1 MNNFKTEY
9 IINDWSLMPGGKL
22 PEALE
27 NNNTI
32 LNLGKY
38 GIFSK
43 SDKLTVYHRE
53 PQPGT
58 AGKCTITLSAAG
70 IPSTAN
76 VTAIRLA
83 FEIKEV
89 GKHTSE
95 FANALTRN
103 AKSICVETNVITDAK
118 LLADKLVELVEAQQ
132 KLMGVKLFTIVSAGT
147 SDSAT
152 ITITCDKYSEVKN
165 CTLAGVNVDL
175 KFTAYS
181 SEVETPFGAVVL
193 TSCKN
198 PFGTAEDLIKNFR
211 LPSLANTN
219 WLALNQDER
228 PIPNVKYHQ
237 YVIEK
242 AVERNDVHGIGAVG
256 QKVTSVTTHVF
267 FINENLVSDWESES
281 KGLKLLG
288 VEIKSVSN
296 PS

>member
-22 PEALE
+22 PDALE
-27 NNNTI
+27 NNDTI

-43 SDKLTVYHRE
+43 SDKLTVYHRVPHE
-53 PQPGT
+53 GT
-58 AGKCTITLSAAG
+58 AGVCTITIDKAK
-70 IPSTAN
+70 IPVDNT
-76 VTAIRLA
+76 TAIRLA

-103 AKSICVETNVITDAK
+103 AKSICVETDVIANAK
-118 LLADKLVELVEAQQ
+118 TLADKLVELVKAQQ
-132 KLMGVKLFTIVSAGT
+132 TLMGIKLFTIAAATVDDDT
-147 SDSAT
+147 AT
-152 ITITCDKYSEVKN
+152 ITITCDNYSEVKN
-165 CTLAGVNVDL
+165 CTLAGVNVDM

-181 SEVETPFGAVVL
+181 SEVETPFGEVAL
-193 TSCKN
+193 TACKN

-228 PIPNVKYHQ
+228 PIPNVNYHQ

-242 AVERNDVHGIGAVG
+242 AVERNDVHGTGAVG

-267 FINENLVSDWESES
+267 FIKSDLITDFENA
-281 KGLKLLG
+281 LKLLT
-288 VEIKSVSN
+288 VTPKPVTL
-296 PS
+296 P

>member
-9 IINDWSLMPGGKL
+9 IINDWSLMPEGEL
-22 PEALE
+22 PKALK
-27 NNNTI
+27 NGV

-38 GIFSK
+38 GIFSE
-43 SDKLTVYHRE
+43 SDKLTVYHRVN
-53 PQPGT
+53 QPGT
-58 AGKCTITLSAAG
+58 AGKCIITIDAAN
-70 IPSTAN
+70 IPSTAD

-103 AKSICVETNVITDAK
+103 AKSICVETDVIANAK
-118 LLADKLVELVEAQQ
+118 TLADKLVELVKAQQ
-132 KLMGVKLFTIVSAGT
+132 TLMGIKLFTIAAATVDDDT
-147 SDSAT
+147 AT
-152 ITITCDKYSEVKN
+152 ITITCDNYSEVKN
-165 CTLAGVNVDL
+165 CTLAGVNVDM

-181 SEVETPFGAVVL
+181 SEVETPFGEVAL
-193 TSCKN
+193 TACKN

-228 PIPNVKYHQ
+228 PIPNAQYDQ

-242 AVERNDVHGIGAVG
+242 AVERNDVHGTGAVG

-267 FINENLVSDWESES
+267 FIKSDLITDFENA
-281 KGLKLLG
+281 LKLLN
-288 VEIKSVSN
+288 VTPKPVTL
-296 PS
+296 P

>member
-9 IINDWSLMPGGKL
+9 IINDWSLMPGGVL
-22 PEALE
+22 PTVKPDD
-27 NNNTI
+27 NV

-43 SDKLTVYHRE
+43 SDKLTVYHRIPHE
-53 PQPGT
+53 GT
-58 AGKCTITLSAAG
+58 AGVCTITIDKAK
-70 IPSTAN
+70 IPVDNT
-76 VTAIRLA
+76 TAIRLA

-103 AKSICVETNVITDAK
+103 AKSICVETDVIADAK
-118 LLADKLVELVEAQQ
+118 LLADKLVELVQAQQ
-132 KLMGVKLFTIVSAGT
+132 KLMGVKLFTIAAAGT

-152 ITITCDKYSEVKN
+152 ITITCDNYSEVKN
-165 CTLAGVNVDL
+165 CTLAGVNVDM

-181 SEVETPFGAVVL
+181 SEVETSFGAVDL
-193 TSCKN
+193 TACKN

-228 PIPNVKYHQ
+228 PIPNAKYHQ

-256 QKVTSVTTHVF
+256 QKVISVTTHVF
-267 FINENLVSDWESES
+267 FINDNLDTDFEKVLTDF
-281 KGLKLLG
+281 G
-288 VEIKSVSN
+288 VEVK
-296 PS
+296 

>member
-9 IINDWSLMPGGKL
+9 IINDWSLMPGGEL
-22 PEALE
+22 PKALD
-27 NNNTI
+27 NGV

-38 GIFSK
+38 GIFSE
-43 SDKLTVYHRE
+43 SDKLTAYHRIYKL
-53 PQPGT
+53 GK
-58 AGKCTITLSAAG
+58 AGACTITIAAAD
-70 IPSTAN
+70 IPSTTDA
-76 VTAIRLA
+76 TAIRLA

-103 AKSICVETNVITDAK
+103 AKSICVETNIITDAK
-118 LLADKLVELVEAQQ
+118 ALADKLVELVEAQQ
-132 KLMGVKLFTIVSAGT
+132 KLIGVKLFTIVAAG
-147 SDSAT
+147 DSTTAT
-152 ITITCDKYSEVKN
+152 LTITCDKYSEVKN

-181 SEVETPFGAVVL
+181 SEVETPFGEVAL
-193 TSCKN
+193 TACKN

-228 PIPNVKYHQ
+228 PIPNAHYDQ

-242 AVERNDVHGIGAVG
+242 AVERNDVHGTGAVG

-267 FINENLVSDWESES
+267 FIKSDLTTSFETA
-281 KGLKLLG
+281 LKLLNVTPDPVTLPG
-288 VEIKSVSN
+288 E
-296 PS
+296 